1 MALTKP
7 SFAQIN
13 TTESGLTDPLTVFN
27 KKGTSADQD
36 VGFILNRDGGATANV
51 AILWDETNDRF
62 ALVTTTDS
70 GATDAN
76 INIASYSDLKVGT
89 ISATNVTNDTIS
101 FTGGNITGVDTLRID
116 QDGSGLRMTNVG
128 AFDNDGSDNFRIFA
142 TNDLKLAANGEN
154 GTAITIDATNQ
165 DVAVT
170 NDLTVA
176 GRATVTGNVDAGNVT
191 ATYFTGDGSGLTNVG
206 STAIPENL
214 NATGNILASGAV
226 FNTLTVNGDADF
238 TGTVTAGQFNTAGN
252 ILASGGVINTLAVN
266 TTLNAVSI
274 NATGLINTIGNVSAV
289 VLNGGELGVTGTS
302 TLQNVNSSGYV
313 NTTGNVSASVG
324 NFGTVNVNNSID
336 LNGNVDIG
344 DNNFIR
350 IGDGP
355 DLLIYHDGSDTYFDD
370 VGVGSIFLRSGTTYV
385 QNAAGTK
392 TSIATN
398 SGAGQSIYY
407 NNSLKFETTNTGVQ
421 ITGEA
426 SATGNITAG
435 NLVTT
440 GTVTL
445 DRLALMSSQTTVS
458 PLQLTASSLNDGV
471 GALRID
477 GSQAD
482 IFLNP
487 ATATH
492 TTVTFAVN
500 DDQKLAFGM
509 DNNTDFYI
517 TRRTGG
523 AWYDDTLVIDRDSG
537 EVNLGYGLTVAGDIL
552 NGQSDGVGNIGSSS
566 VGFNTVHATAT
577 SAQYADLA
585 ERYTADQDY
594 EAGTVMIFTDTNS
607 DYEVTESTRSHD
619 RSVAGVI
626 STNPAYL
633 MNSTTEGVALALQ
646 GRVPCKVLGPIQRGE
661 LVVTSNTPGTAQRL
675 DDSSY
680 LPGVV
685 IGKALGTIEDD
696 SVQTI
701 EVVVGRL

>member
-27 KKGTSADQD
+27 KNGTSADQD

-51 AILWDETNDRF
+51 AIIWDETNDQF

-89 ISATNVTNDTIS
+89 LIATDTTGGIAEFAAINDTPIGNATPS
-101 FTGGNITGVDTLRID
+101 TGAFTTLD
-116 QDGSGLRMTNVG
+116 ASGLINTTANISG
-128 AFDNDGSDNFRIFA
+128 AVVNAGSVKADQVNS
-142 TNDLKLAANGEN
+142 
-154 GTAITIDATNQ
+154 
-165 DVAVT
+165 
-170 NDLTVA
+170 
-176 GRATVTGNVDAGNVT
+176 TGNVVAQGAVLNAVTVNGNVT
-191 ATYFTGDGSGLTNVG
+191 ASYFTGDGSGLTNVG
-206 STAIPENL
+206 GTAIPENL
-214 NATGNILASGAV
+214 NATGNILASGAI

-289 VLNGGELGVTGTS
+289 VLRGGELGVTGTS

-313 NTTGNVSASVG
+313 NVTGNVSASVG
-324 NFGTVNVNNSID
+324 NFGTGNFGTVNATGNILAQGAVVGDLSINNSVD

-355 DLLIYHDGSDTYFDD
+355 DLLIYHDGTDSYFDD
-370 VGVGSIFLRSGTTYV
+370 VGTGSIFLRSGTTYV
-385 QNAAGTK
+385 QNATGTK

-398 SGAGQSIYY
+398 SGAGQSIYF
-407 NNSLKFETTNTGVQ
+407 NNSLKFVTTDTGVGV
-421 ITGEA
+421 TGEVDA
-426 SATGNITAG
+426 SGAISGTTGSFTGNVSAA
-435 NLVTT
+435 NYT
-440 GTVTL
+440 G
-445 DRLALMSSQTTVS
+445 
-458 PLQLTASSLNDGV
+458 
-471 GALRID
+471 D
-477 GSQAD
+477 GSALTNIQA
-482 IFLNP
+482 
-487 ATATH
+487 
-492 TTVTFAVN
+492 TTVTAT
-500 DDQKLAFGM
+500 A
-509 DNNTDFYI
+509 NNTNSETVYLTFVDGA
-517 TRRTGG
+517 TGSQG
-523 AWYDDTLVIDRDSG
+523 IETDT
-537 EVNLGYGLTVAGDIL
+537 NLTYNPNSNVLQT
-552 NGQSDGVGNIGSSS
+552 
-566 VGFNTVHATAT
+566 TAS

-594 EAGTVMIFTDTNS
+594 EAGTVVVFS
-607 DYEVTESTRSHD
+607 DKDSEFELTESTTSHD
-619 RSVAGVI
+619 RTVAGVI

-646 GRVPCKVLGPIQRGE
+646 GRVPCKVLGPIQRGD

>member
-116 QDGSGLRMTNVG
+116 QDGGGLRMTNVG

-176 GRATVTGNVDAGNVT
+176 GGATVTGNVDAGNVT

-206 STAIPENL
+206 GTAIPENL

-289 VLNGGELGVTGTS
+289 VLRGGELGVTGTS

-324 NFGTVNVNNSID
+324 NFGTVNATGNILAQGIVISDVSINNSVD
-336 LNGNVDIG
+336 LNGNIDLG
-344 DNNFIR
+344 DNNYIN

-355 DLLIYHDGSDTYFDD
+355 DLSIYHDGTDTYFDD
-370 VGVGSIFLRSGTTYV
+370 VGTGSIFLRSGTTYV
-385 QNAAGTK
+385 QNATGTK

-398 SGAGQSIYY
+398 SGAGQSIYH
-407 NNSLKFETTNTGVQ
+407 NNSLK
-421 ITGEA
+421 
-426 SATGNITAG
+426 
-435 NLVTT
+435 LVTT
-440 GTVTL
+440 ATGIGVTGEVDASGAISGTTGTFSGTVDAADYT
-445 DRLALMSSQTTVS
+445 
-458 PLQLTASSLNDGV
+458 G
-471 GALRID
+471 D
-477 GSQAD
+477 GSALTGIQA
-482 IFLNP
+482 
-487 ATATH
+487 
-492 TTVTFAVN
+492 TTVTAT
-500 DDQKLAFGM
+500 A
-509 DNNTDFYI
+509 NNTNSETVYLTFVDGA
-517 TRRTGG
+517 TGSQG
-523 AWYDDTLVIDRDSG
+523 IETDT
-537 EVNLGYGLTVAGDIL
+537 NLTYNPNSNVLQT
-552 NGQSDGVGNIGSSS
+552 
-566 VGFNTVHATAT
+566 TAS

-594 EAGTVMIFTDTNS
+594 EAGTVVVFSDKDS
-607 DYEVTESTRSHD
+607 DYELTESIRSHD
-619 RSVAGVI
+619 RAVAGVI

-646 GRVPCKVLGPIQRGE
+646 GRVPCKVLGPIQRGD

-696 SVQTI
+696 SIQTI